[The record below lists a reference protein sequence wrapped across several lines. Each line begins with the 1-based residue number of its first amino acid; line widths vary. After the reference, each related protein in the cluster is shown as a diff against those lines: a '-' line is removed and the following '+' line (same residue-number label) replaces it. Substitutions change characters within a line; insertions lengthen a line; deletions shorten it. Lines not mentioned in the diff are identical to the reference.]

1 MHIQAQVTSQ
11 SWVVGQIFAQKSGFQ
26 TTGYNSGTITAR
38 DNLQKRIDS
47 SWNALSLMSPQ
58 IWPQVN
64 SIGSR
69 GHQRSMTFISPKK
82 FLAHISET
90 KRDTNFLLTP
100 SCSSRRDASNE
111 VWHDLKRSSS
121 RLTSGQ
127 GQVKV
132 KEGHVAYHMT
142 RLDETN
148 IMVLFVFR

>member
-1 MHIQAQVTSQ
+1 MRSPEVKI
-11 SWVVGQIFAQKSGFQ
+11 GQIFANFQESGHAAKHHPVAQ
-26 TTGYNSGTITAR
+26 ELWKVKTICK
-38 DNLQKRIDS
+38 KRIDS
-47 SWNALSLMSPQ
+47 SWNALSLMCPQ

-64 SIGSR
+64 SLGSR
-69 GHQRSMTFISPKK
+69 GHQRSMTFITPKK
-82 FLAHISET
+82 FLAYISET
-90 KRDTNFLLTP
+90 KRDTSFLRTL
-100 SCSSRRDASNE
+100 SSSSRRDASNE
-111 VWHDLKRSSS
+111 VWHDLERSSS